1 MSMQL
6 AAVYD
11 TPAGEGWVPFEF
23 EEEGPRLGLLTHV
36 SFLAANSHSVRSSPT
51 LRGKALR
58 ETFYVSECLIL
69 RRTLTSLR

>member
-36 SFLAANSHSVRSSPT
+36 SFLAANSHSVRSRRLSGARRCVK
-51 LRGKALR
+51 L
-58 ETFYVSECLIL
+58 FYVSECLIL